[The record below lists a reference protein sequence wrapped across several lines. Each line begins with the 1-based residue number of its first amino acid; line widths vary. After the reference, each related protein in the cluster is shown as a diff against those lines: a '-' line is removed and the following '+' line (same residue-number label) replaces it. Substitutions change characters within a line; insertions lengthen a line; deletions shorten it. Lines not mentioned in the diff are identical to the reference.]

1 MKNPKRDAKMLLIP
15 FMLLVTM
22 LTIFSVSLIS
32 IYLLN
37 KIGQNDPLSTA
48 AKKQV
53 ITNRYDPLSQDPL
66 FNKSEIEIMSMIEE
80 MTLEQKVGQL
90 FIGGSSKED
99 MLNEQLALV
108 RDQHFG
114 GIILFR
120 VNVTDSAK
128 RVLTMETIRQANSAL
143 PISPFIA
150 IDEEGGEVTRLYGQL
165 IQQTPQHLINSPSL
179 AYETSLGRGRELIQ
193 MGMNM
198 NLAPVMDYATNS
210 ESALYKRTFRG
221 EREAIAL
228 LSENMLRGY
237 KDAGIIAVPKHFPGH
252 PDNNIDSHTA
262 LSEVGVTR
270 EQFDSFAGQ
279 FKSLIEKESP
289 VAIMTA
295 HVKFP
300 AIDPVSPTTLSHPI
314 LTGILRNDYQYNGL
328 IITDDMNMG
337 AIKNF
342 VPLEE
347 GVIRAIEAGADMVV
361 IVTLPKYQLSA
372 YNALL
377 EAVRSGRISEERIDE
392 SLMRILKVKK
402 AYGILP

>member
-1 MKNPKRDAKMLLIP
+1 MKKPKKNANMLLIP
-15 FMLLVTM
+15 FILIVMMLS
-22 LTIFSVSLIS
+22 IFSLSLS
-32 IYLLN
+32 CVYLLN
-37 KIGQNDPLSTA
+37 NISQIDPISIIAKKQIITDKNDPLSEDTLL
-48 AKKQV
+48 
-53 ITNRYDPLSQDPL
+53 T
-66 FNKSEIEIMSMIEE
+66 KSELEIMSIIDG
-80 MTLEQKVGQL
+80 MTLEHKVGQL

-99 MLNEQLALV
+99 MLNDQLALV

-120 VNVTDSAK
+120 VNVADSAK
-128 RVLTMETIRQANSAL
+128 RVLTIDTIRQTESTL
-143 PISPFIA
+143 PVSPFIA
-150 IDEEGGEVTRLYGQL
+150 IDEEGGEVTRLYGQISEQRPQYL
-165 IQQTPQHLINSPSL
+165 ISTEMG
-179 AYETSLGRGRELIQ
+179 AYESALERGRELIQ
-193 MGMNM
+193 MGINM
-198 NLAPVMDYATNS
+198 NLAPVMDYSSNS
-210 ESALYKRTFRG
+210 ETALYKRTFRG
-221 EREAIAL
+221 NRENIVL

-252 PDNNIDSHTA
+252 PDNSIDSHTA
-262 LSEVGVTR
+262 LPEVGVPR
-270 EQFDSFAGQ
+270 EQFDEFAGQ
-279 FKSLIEKESP
+279 FKSLIEKDTP
-289 VAIMTA
+289 VALMTA

-300 AIDPVSPTTLSHPI
+300 AIDPASPTTLSHPI
-314 LTGILRNDYQYNGL
+314 LTGILRNDYKYNGL

-347 GVIRAIEAGADMVV
+347 GVIRAIEAGADMVI

-402 AYGILP
+402 EYGIVQ